1 MCVRVSY
8 VRCEC
13 DMWGCV
19 RQRRVII
26 RTATSGRAVPL
37 GSSGCRGAPRSATA
51 VRGGMAQFKDQVY
64 YLGILNPQPAQVST
78 CVMSS
83 VQRPHGP
90 SEPEGQGGGY
100 CILYGEW
107 KE

>member
-1 MCVRVSY
+1 MGVCAPTSR
-8 VRCEC
+8 
-13 DMWGCV
+13 DHPH
-19 RQRRVII
+19 
-26 RTATSGRAVPL
+26 ATSGRAVPL
-37 GSSGCRGAPRSATA
+37 VGVPWCAALGDGGAGRHGAIQGSS
-51 VRGGMAQFKDQVY
+51 